1 MRICLLGYYGK
12 NFGDLLMLSGI
23 LNSLYPEASIIDII
37 SYDVLLKSAI
47 ITPLNKEINVYLSHS
62 LGLKERIS
70 IYKSAE
76 IIVWGGG
83 SCFNDVDGT
92 GAVKQMLLAKVV
104 NPFIKIV
111 YYGIGVDVNKN
122 WRHKLYLRV
131 ALVIADEFKVRDSI
145 SYAKVGNYK
154 KVSLVKDPVYL
165 NMNYFNEFKTV
176 HNKSRLLIAYR
187 NVDNYFPNMY
197 RRYLVNF
204 VNGIRYVLEHHKFSD
219 VVVFSCDYDYD
230 MNDSRFIY
238 ESIKPFCN
246 ATFFEYDS
254 VSEICKLI
262 ANSSAVITGRLHVA
276 TVANL
281 FSTPFLLLNYSVK
294 NLAFYK
300 ENDTIGRLIEYKDL
314 KDDDVL
320 FRNLKL

>member
-23 LNSLYPEASIIDII
+23 LNSLCSEASVIDII
-37 SYDVLLKSAI
+37 SYDALLKTAI
-47 ITPLNKEINVYLSHS
+47 TTPLKKKINVYLSR
-62 LGLKERIS
+62 GLELKKRIS

-76 IIVWGGG
+76 VIMWGGG

-111 YYGIGVDVNKN
+111 YYGIGIDINNN
-122 WRHKLYLRV
+122 WRHELCLRI
-131 ALVIADEFKVRDSI
+131 ALVLADEFKVRDSI
-145 SYAKVGNYK
+145 SYAKVGNCN

-165 NMNYFNEFKTV
+165 NMNYFDSVKVE

-187 NVDNYFPNMY
+187 NVNNYFPDRY
-197 RRYLVNF
+197 KEYLVNF
-204 VNGIRYVLEHHKFSD
+204 INGIRYILEHHKFND

-230 MNDSRFIY
+230 MNDSCFIY

-246 ATFFEYDS
+246 AIFFEDNS

-262 ANSSAVITGRLHVA
+262 ASSSAVITGRLHVA
-276 TVANL
+276 VVANL
-281 FSTPFLLLNYSVK
+281 FSRPFVLLNYSAK
-294 NLAFYK
+294 NLVFCE
-300 ENDTIGRLIEYKDL
+300 ENDTIGRLIEYEEL

-320 FRNLKL
+320 YRNLGL